1 MKKRLFAAQ
10 QHEAVG
16 QEVEASACCVTRI
29 LCNTPGRAPEPNRP
43 EPVARCLLPVVP
55 HVPRARVPGHAAA
68 ALVFVL
74 LFFVPAAAS
83 VFVLLYW

>member
-16 QEVEASACCVTRI
+16 EEVEASASCVTRI

-55 HVPRARVPGHAAA
+55 HVPRARVSATQ
-68 ALVFVL
+68 L
-74 LFFVPAAAS
+74 LRQYLYFFLWVPAAAS